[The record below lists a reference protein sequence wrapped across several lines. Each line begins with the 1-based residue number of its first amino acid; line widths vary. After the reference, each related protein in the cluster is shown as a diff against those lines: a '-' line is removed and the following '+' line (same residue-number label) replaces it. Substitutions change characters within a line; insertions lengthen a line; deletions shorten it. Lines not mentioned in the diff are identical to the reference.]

1 MIPFPF
7 VVADR
12 EFYAPL
18 ETTRDRGE
26 IYRPGPVPDGWTE
39 TPSGIWTMWHQGKQ
53 LRGVE
58 DGWKVHVSA
67 RPDRLPY
74 VLDTVAAV
82 CFEQDVAFKHLA
94 GRLFYWW
101 THHKQA
107 ARQQSG
113 KFIAAYPTSVAAA
126 RDLMERLRT
135 ELADEEGPFIL
146 TDRRYRDSRTVH
158 YRYGAFAPR
167 ERVNA
172 DGTHTLLVRGTD
184 GELEEDRRG
193 FSFYLPAGMT
203 DPFVETRPAPKS
215 PAEPAAASAE
225 KAVAKAGAEAGAN
238 AAADAAADSVDEPA
252 AGGGGPIVFHGFAF
266 EDALQFTN
274 SGGAYL
280 GRETATGRKVFI
292 KEARAHTG
300 VAMGDTTAP
309 DQLRSEW
316 QTLTALHETAP
327 GLAPEPLAY
336 FREWEHDFLVTE
348 FIEGTTLQRWMVAN
362 QVMLGV
368 DRGSEAAGDY
378 YGRCEKLFA
387 EIESTLHRLHTAG
400 YLFVDVSP
408 GNVMVTEDDGIRLVD
423 FEAAQRLDSDD
434 TPVMGTPG
442 YTPPAELVGDDP
454 LIHDKYGLAG
464 LALLLIGPFHQV
476 AQRNPDTLAHLRRE
490 LLERAPLPEPLWQ
503 RAVAYHR
510 PRPAAEGV
518 TPIPTPEEVAADPL
532 RHLADLRDRTADAMV
547 AMADPAHPDR
557 VFPTI
562 AEGYQSNTQ
571 CLAFGTAGV
580 VHALTR
586 AGRALPDGVLE
597 RLRHDALGGVGK
609 LPPGLFAGTAGIA
622 WVLADQ
628 GMLDEARDLL
638 TAADR
643 HPIIA
648 SGASAT
654 LYGGTSGV
662 ALTHLA
668 MYGHTRDEHH
678 IDRALELTAAL
689 PADAD
694 LTPYLG
700 ANDATGLV
708 HGRTGIALLL
718 QQLAAVT
725 GADDELARGVRLLH
739 AELDRAT
746 EPDSPGLAFPISAT
760 DNRSLPYLY
769 CGSASMA
776 HTVTRYTRSV
786 DDERLAD
793 ALPRLLTST
802 RTTYTVMSGLWQ
814 GLSGLGLGLAE
825 YGRLTGD
832 GRGRDDAIRA
842 ACGLFKFAVPH
853 ETGIRFLGDQLMRF
867 SADLWSGSAGVLL
880 FLSQLLAPAP
890 DPLFTVDALAGAYSR
905 SVAAR

>member
-1 MIPFPF
+1 MIPFSF
-7 VVADR
+7 VVADK

-18 ETTRDRGE
+18 ETTADRGE
-26 IYRPGPVPDGWTE
+26 IYRPGQAPDGWTE
-39 TPSGIWTMWHQGKQ
+39 TDAGVWTMWHRGKQ

-67 RPDRLPY
+67 RPGRQQH
-74 VLDTVAAV
+74 VLETVSAI
-82 CFEQDVAFKHLA
+82 CFEQDIAFKHLT
-94 GRLFYWW
+94 GELFYWW

-113 KFIAAYPTSVAAA
+113 KFIAAYPTTVPAA
-126 RDLMERLRT
+126 RDLMERLR
-135 ELADEEGPFIL
+135 EALADEEGPFVL

-158 YRYGAFAPR
+158 YRYGGFAPR

-184 GELEEDRRG
+184 GELQEDRRG
-193 FSFYLPAGMT
+193 FSFHLPAGMT
-203 DPFVETRPAPKS
+203 DPFTDTGGRPA
-215 PAEPAAASAE
+215 
-225 KAVAKAGAEAGAN
+225 AKAATSAPS
-238 AAADAAADSVDEPA
+238 AAPA
-252 AGGGGPIVFHGFAF
+252 GPISFHGFVF
-266 EDALQFTN
+266 EEALQFTN

-280 GRETATGRKVFI
+280 GREKSTGRKVFI

-300 VAMGDTTAP
+300 IAHGESTAP
-309 DQLRSEW
+309 DQLRSEYE
-316 QTLTALHETAP
+316 TLTALHEAAP
-327 GLAPEPLAY
+327 GLAPEPLAW

-348 FIEGTTLQRWMVAN
+348 FIEGTTLVRWMVTNHA
-362 QVMLGV
+362 MLGV
-368 DRGSEAAGDY
+368 GRRPHEYGDY
-378 YGRCEKLFA
+378 YGRCEKLL
-387 EIESTLHRLHTAG
+387 ERIESALERLHAAG

-423 FEAAQRLDSDD
+423 FEAAQRAD
-434 TPVMGTPG
+434 TETFQIMGTPG
-442 YTPPAELVGDDP
+442 YVPPAELIGGDP
-454 LIHDKYGLAG
+454 LIHDEYGLAG

-476 AQRNPDTLAHLRRE
+476 AQRNPDTLAHLRGD
-490 LLERAPLPEPLWQ
+490 LFERAPLPEPLW
-503 RAVAYHR
+503 RKAVRFHQ

-532 RHLADLRDRTADAMV
+532 KHLAELRDRTADALV

-562 AEGYQSNTQ
+562 AEGYQTNTQ
-571 CLAFGTAGV
+571 GLAYGTAGV
-580 VHALTR
+580 VHALSR

-597 RLRHDALGGVGK
+597 RLRDDTVGGVGR
-609 LPPGLFAGTAGIA
+609 LAPGLFAGTAGIA
-622 WVLADQ
+622 WVLAEH

-638 TAADR
+638 NTVDR

-654 LYGGTSGV
+654 LFGGTTGV

-668 MYGHTRDEHH
+668 MYGRTRDEHH
-678 IDRALELTAAL
+678 IDRAMELTAGL
-689 PADAD
+689 PPDAD

-700 ANDATGLV
+700 RDDATGLM

-725 GADDELARGVRLLH
+725 GDDSGLRRGTALLH

-746 EPDSPGLAFPISAT
+746 DPDAIGLAFPVSAT
-760 DNRSLPYLY
+760 DSRSLPYLY

-776 HTVTRYTRSV
+776 HTVARYVQVV
-786 DDERLAD
+786 DDERLTD
-793 ALPRLLTST
+793 ALPRLLTSM
-802 RTTYTVMSGLWQ
+802 RTTYTVMPGLMQ

-825 YGRLTGD
+825 HARLTGD
-832 GRGRDDAIRA
+832 SDGRDAAIRA
-842 ACGLFKFAVPH
+842 GRGLFKFAVPH
-853 ETGIRFLGDQLMRF
+853 PTGIRFLGDQLMRF

-880 FLSQLLAPAP
+880 FLSQLLDPAP
-890 DPLFTVDALAGAYSR
+890 DPLFTVDALTGAHSRAVLAG
-905 SVAAR
+905 